1 MFLFKNPR
9 NSLNGGFLRFIL
21 EDFFWKMTADEWELF
36 SVKLLLIKYFVVK
49 GEVFQFKT
57 FSLLKMKWG
66 INVFFFLL
74 QDSET
79 IEESFVAKE
88 RKEKFV

>member
-1 MFLFKNPR
+1 MR
-9 NSLNGGFLRFIL
+9 N
-21 EDFFWKMTADEWELF
+21 KC
-36 SVKLLLIKYFVVK
+36 V
-49 GEVFQFKT
+49 
-57 FSLLKMKWG
+57 
-66 INVFFFLL
+66 FFLL